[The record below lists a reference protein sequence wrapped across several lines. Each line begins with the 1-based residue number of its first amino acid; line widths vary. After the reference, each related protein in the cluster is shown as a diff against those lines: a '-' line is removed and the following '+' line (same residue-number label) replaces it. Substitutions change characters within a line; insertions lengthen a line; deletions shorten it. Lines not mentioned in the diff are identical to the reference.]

1 MVLWTCNLRT
11 QELEARSKFKG
22 ISCHQSVLECAC
34 LKKQKHDYLFCIQ
47 CLIPSGFWENQCP
60 RFVEKLSP
68 LYPLNDKTF
77 FCSLH
82 FSTALTT
89 NYKSQDTVSLKSQGF
104 LLFEAFVETDTK
116 KAFAIWN
123 SVRWGN
129 LYLRTERKT
138 QGCLVGITGGFS
150 MTVSFNKNVCNF
162 QQIHGSAHSALIS
175 ILYCELIDS
184 RNVVHI

>member
-1 MVLWTCNLRT
+1 MHQAARPVLSNTDMQAWCFEPVISELRSWR
-11 QELEARSKFKG
+11 QD
-22 ISCHQSVLECAC
+22 QSSRASAATIVC
-34 LKKQKHDYLFCIQ
+34 LLKKQKQKHDYLFCVQ
-47 CLIPSGFWENQCP
+47 CLSPSGFWENQCP

-89 NYKSQDTVSLKSQGF
+89 NYKPQDTVSLRSQGF

-123 SVRWGN
+123 SVRWGK

-150 MTVSFNKNVCNF
+150 QWRC
-162 QQIHGSAHSALIS
+162 HSIKMFVIFSKFMARLTT
-175 ILYCELIDS
+175 L
-184 RNVVHI
+184 

>member
-11 QELEARSKFKG
+11 QELETRSKFKG
-22 ISCHQSVLECAC
+22 ISCYHSVLECAC

-60 RFVEKLSP
+60 RFVEKPSP

-104 LLFEAFVETDTK
+104 LLFETFVETDTK
-116 KAFAIWN
+116 KAFCN
-123 SVRWGN
+123 LKQCKVGETLLMNRKENTGMFSGN
-129 LYLRTERKT
+129 NQRLLNDGVI
-138 QGCLVGITGGFS
+138 Q
-150 MTVSFNKNVCNF
+150 
-162 QQIHGSAHSALIS
+162 
-175 ILYCELIDS
+175 
-184 RNVVHI
+184 